1 MKNIIFVAL
10 AIVFIVAIVLK
21 PIAADYKA
29 ERAEKE
35 MASFKDDV
43 RRLMNE
49 MDNAGD
55 LPKYM
60 DDKHFQHIYYY
71 THNLEDN
78 YGKE

>member
-1 MKNIIFVAL
+1 MKNIIFAAL
-10 AIVFIVAIVLK
+10 AIVFIVAVMLK
-21 PIAADYKA
+21 PIAADYRA

-35 MASFKDDV
+35 MATFKDDV

-55 LPKYM
+55 LSKYM
-60 DDKHFQHIYYY
+60 GNEKFQHIYYY
-71 THNLEDN
+71 THNLEDD